1 MVLRA
6 LRWLPPVVVAFAILL
21 PLVSGSDFDLS
32 RYDVLWLYIMVAIGL
47 NMSLGY
53 AGEFALGQ
61 VFVMAAGA
69 YGAGMLSSHLGWDVW
84 ATIPAALLVSA
95 IVGIIVHLPGLRL
108 AGWTLAFVGFLTII
122 VLPELLVMGESW
134 TGGED
139 GLLGIHGVGLGG
151 TVAPSWVIYEVV
163 LGCTLLTWLAQRNLV
178 KSGWGLRLRGLRDS
192 PRGAEA
198 AGVSITRTK
207 VAAYVMSAVPAG
219 LAGALQVHVN
229 QFVDP
234 SSFGFNL
241 LALLLAGVIL
251 GGRGS
256 LWGAVIGTGVLQ
268 AFSLWVGPFSEYN
281 TLILGLALLI
291 VITVFPRGLM
301 PTLTA
306 LLERRT
312 GAAQRRGSMRETSD
326 RAGLPAF
333 APRAS
338 TAHEGEPQD
347 VLRATGIVRSFGG
360 NRALDGVDIRLRP
373 GRMVGLIGPNGS
385 GKTTFINAVTGFL
398 AADAGHI
405 EIEGVRVDRRGAN
418 AIARMGVARTFQ
430 VPQLIDEVSV
440 RENVEVGLVGMQRQ
454 NALGAMLRTPGFRRA
469 ERERARRA
477 RAVCEWLGFDENAID
492 SPAGQLPLGLKR
504 IVEIGR
510 AVVAEPSLICLDEP
524 AAGLNPAE
532 IEWLGVILDQ
542 LRTRGHTILL
552 VEHNVGFVVAHCDEV
567 YLLENGAVSAHAH
580 DVRGADLPDRL
591 RAYVELR
598 PRRALVESAGI
609 A

>member
-1 MVLRA
+1 MLRR
-6 LRWLPPVVVAFAILL
+6 LRVLPPVLVVLAVLL

-32 RYDVLWLYIMVAIGL
+32 RYDVLWLYICVAIGL

-61 VFVMAAGA
+61 VFVMAAAA
-69 YGAGMLSSHLGWDVW
+69 YSAGMLSAHLGWDVW
-84 ATIPAALLVSA
+84 ATIPAALVTSA
-95 IVGIIVHLPGLRL
+95 IAGIVVHLPGLRL

-122 VLPELLVMGESW
+122 VLPEVLVMGQRW

-139 GLLGIHGVGLGG
+139 GLLGIHGVGIGG
-151 TVAPSWVIYEVV
+151 DVAPAWVIYEVV
-163 LGCTLLTWLAQRNLV
+163 LGCTVLTWVAQRNLV
-178 KSGWGLRLRGLRDS
+178 RSGWGLRLRGLRDS
-192 PRGAEA
+192 PRGVEA
-198 AGVSITRTK
+198 AGVSILGTK
-207 VAAYVMSAVPAG
+207 LAAYVMSAVPAG
-219 LAGALQVHVN
+219 LAGALMVHVN

-234 SSFGFNL
+234 STFGFNL

-256 LWGAVIGTGVLQ
+256 LWGPVIGTGVLQ

-281 TLILGLALLI
+281 VLILGLALLVVI
-291 VITVFPRGLM
+291 VAFPRGLV
-301 PTLTA
+301 PSLHA
-306 LLERRT
+306 VLERSPV
-312 GAAQRRGSMRETSD
+312 QRGSMRDTAE
-326 RAGLPAF
+326 RAGLPEIV
-333 APRAS
+333 PRAS
-338 TAHEGEPQD
+338 TVYEGESQD
-347 VLRATGIVRSFGG
+347 VLCATGIVRSFGG
-360 NRALDGVDIRLRP
+360 NRALDDVDVRLRP

-385 GKTTFINAVTGFL
+385 GKTTFINVVTGFL
-398 AADAGHI
+398 EPDAGRI
-405 EIEGVRVDRRGAN
+405 EIEGRPVGRRGAN
-418 AIARMGVARTFQ
+418 AIARLGVARTFQ
-430 VPQLIDEVSV
+430 VPQLIDELSV

-454 NALGAMLRTPGFRRA
+454 HALGALLRTPAFRRREAERA
-469 ERERARRA
+469 ERAG
-477 RAVCEWLGFDENAID
+477 AVCQWLGFDDLAVD

-510 AVVAEPSLICLDEP
+510 AVVAEPALICLDEP

-567 YLLENGAVSAHAH
+567 YLLESGRVVSHAG
-580 DVRGADLPDRL
+580 DVRGAELPDRL

-609 A
+609 V